1 MFADLLIKSGHH
13 WQKFH
18 LKYRPKKTATL
29 KTENQKKKRK
39 KRKRVQ
45 QNQRCSYMRVY
56 LKMYLIC
63 THETWHELKE
73 EKKKITRKNMPLVL
87 NRR

>member
-39 KRKRVQ
+39 KENATNKISGVH
-45 QNQRCSYMRVY
+45 MRVY
-56 LKMYLIC
+56 LKMCLIC

-73 EKKKITRKNMPLVL
+73 EKKENNTKEYAACTK
-87 NRR
+87 

>member
-1 MFADLLIKSGHH
+1 MAKISFKI
-13 WQKFH
+13 QT
-18 LKYRPKKTATL
+18 KKNAIL
-29 KTENQKKKRK
+29 KTENQMKKRK
-39 KRKRVQ
+39 KKKKENATNKIRGVH
-45 QNQRCSYMRVY
+45 MRVY

-73 EKKKITRKNMPLVL
+73 GKKKIARKNMPLVL

>member
-18 LKYRPKKTATL
+18 LKYRPKKKL
-29 KTENQKKKRK
+29 PHSKPKI
-39 KRKRVQ
+39 KRKREKKENATNKISGVH
-45 QNQRCSYMRVY
+45 MRVY
-56 LKMYLIC
+56 LKMCLIC

-73 EKKKITRKNMPLVL
+73 EKKENNTKEYAACTK
-87 NRR
+87 

>member
-18 LKYRPKKTATL
+18 LKYRPKKNCHTQNR
-29 KTENQKKKRK
+29 KSKEKEKKKENATNK
-39 KRKRVQ
+39 ISGVH
-45 QNQRCSYMRVY
+45 MRVY
-56 LKMYLIC
+56 LKMCLIC

-73 EKKKITRKNMPLVL
+73 GKKENNTKEYAACTK
-87 NRR
+87 